1 MMGDGKGLG
10 QWKYGVVG
18 WMWRAG
24 WVAAMAGIAKC
35 PCYSNKLSMVVAGWS
50 WSRRPKLNNDGD
62 TASSLAAITIIKIT
76 CEVR

>member
-24 WVAAMAGIAKC
+24 WVAAMAG
-35 PCYSNKLSMVVAGWS
+35 VAVTG
-50 WSRRPKLNNDGD
+50 
-62 TASSLAAITIIKIT
+62 
-76 CEVR
+76 VRDCCQG